1 LSKWFAFNKIV
12 KHLNLIF
19 VSIYTSYVNVQRSTF
34 TTVISLLQKYVFPR
48 LILKLKNNSELRL
61 NIW

>member
-1 LSKWFAFNKIV
+1 LSKWFAFNKIF